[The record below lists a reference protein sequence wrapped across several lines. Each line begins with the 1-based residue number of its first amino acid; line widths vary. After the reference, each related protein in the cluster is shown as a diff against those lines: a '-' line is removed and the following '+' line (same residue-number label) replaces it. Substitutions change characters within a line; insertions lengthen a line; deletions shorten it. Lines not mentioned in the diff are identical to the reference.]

1 MLHKRTC
8 NVNNRNITINVMNGE
23 IPDSKEVWRLFGP
36 WLREQRNKSGKS
48 RKHVANAVGIH
59 PVQLARI
66 ESGDSGTRKD
76 TLDALISELKLDPEE
91 TYKRAGLWP
100 EGMPVPKNQ
109 TVEQALRQT
118 NYFNVKGLSDA
129 DIAVIRPILEA
140 LDKQV
145 ERLTET
151 D

>member
-1 MLHKRTC
+1 
-8 NVNNRNITINVMNGE
+8 MNAV
-23 IPDSKEVWRLFGP
+23 PDSKEVWRLFGP
-36 WLREQRNKSGKS
+36 WLREQRDKSGKS
-48 RKHVANAVGIH
+48 RKQVATVVGIH

-76 TLDALISELKLDPEE
+76 TLDALISELKLNPEE
-91 TYKRAGLWP
+91 TYRRAGFWP
-100 EGMPVPKNQ
+100 EGVAAPKNQ
-109 TVEQALRQT
+109 TVEEALRQAD
-118 NYFNVKGLSDA
+118 FFSVKGLSDA

-145 ERLTET
+145 ERLTES